1 MKSLLFVSIFL
12 LILSLSTCIEC
23 EGESANSVSDCSS
36 KGKDCCYSIWD
47 YTYHGKH
54 ERYETCTIE
63 TDPSSRTAERE
74 KDIKNKGGTVNENI
88 IQCGQYHLRFDL
100 LSLIL
105 LLLF

>member
-12 LILSLSTCIEC
+12 LILSLSSCSEC
-23 EGESANSVSDCSS
+23 DGKANSVSDCSS
-36 KGKDCCYSIWD
+36 KGKDCCFSIWD
-47 YTYHGKH
+47 YTLRGQHK
-54 ERYETCTIE
+54 RYETCAKE
-63 TDPSSRTAERE
+63 TDPSSSMAKRAKEIE
-74 KDIKNKGGTVNENI
+74 NEGGTVNENT